1 MPVIGADIGT
11 QSLKVVVADDDLTI
25 IGEATTPYQP
35 RFPRPGWAEQDTAL
49 WLDALAPTIGQAL
62 ADAGLAP
69 TDIAGL
75 GIAGQLD
82 GCVATDRD
90 GRALG
95 PALIWMDRRAEED
108 IEGVSAELARTRG
121 GIVLDP
127 THMAA
132 KIRWLLRNDAAARR
146 AARFHQP
153 VSFLVVRL
161 TGEHVF
167 DHGLASTTMLYGLAR
182 RDWDPDL
189 VDAFGIDL
197 ALLPAIADA
206 FSPAGRL
213 TAEGAR
219 LTGLRPGTTVAVGTG
234 DDFANPLGGGLVSPG
249 RAVCTL
255 GTAEVVGAVHDAP
268 IVDGRALVE
277 THGYVGPTYFLE
289 NPGWL
294 SGGALTWFQNLCG
307 IADPVAL
314 DRLAATSAP
323 GANGV
328 TFLPALSGAMAP
340 EWIAGARGCFYGLT
354 AGHGSADLARAVL
367 EGCAFAMR
375 DVIDRLVAM
384 GVRSDALVLLGG
396 GARSALWSAIR
407 ADVAARP
414 VAVVA
419 RADTSPVGAA
429 LLASVS
435 VGRHASVAEAAR
447 LVGQIVA
454 TVDPVAGRVSAYE
467 QAYRRYRRLFDAL
480 RPMYG

>member
-1 MPVIGADIGT
+1 M
-11 QSLKVVVADDDLTI
+11 
-25 IGEATTPYQP
+25 
-35 RFPRPGWAEQDTAL
+35 
-49 WLDALAPTIGQAL
+49 
-62 ADAGLAP
+62 
-69 TDIAGL
+69 
-75 GIAGQLD
+75 
-82 GCVATDRD
+82 
-90 GRALG
+90 
-95 PALIWMDRRAEED
+95 
-108 IEGVSAELARTRG
+108 
-121 GIVLDP
+121 
-127 THMAA
+127 
-132 KIRWLLRNDAAARR
+132 
-146 AARFHQP
+146 
-153 VSFLVVRL
+153 
-161 TGEHVF
+161 
-167 DHGLASTTMLYGLAR
+167 
-182 RDWDPDL
+182 
-189 VDAFGIDL
+189 
-197 ALLPAIADA
+197 
-206 FSPAGRL
+206 
-213 TAEGAR
+213 
-219 LTGLRPGTTVAVGTG
+219 
-234 DDFANPLGGGLVSPG
+234 
-249 RAVCTL
+249 
-255 GTAEVVGAVHDAP
+255 
-268 IVDGRALVE
+268 
-277 THGYVGPTYFLE
+277 
-289 NPGWL
+289 
-294 SGGALTWFQNLCG
+294 
-307 IADPVAL
+307 AL